1 MPMLALSPA
10 HYQTKQLKNLNFWVA
25 DTYLFFLFSSDKTPP
40 TIHNCPKDIY
50 ETSDKPKAVT
60 WVEPTFSDNV
70 KVTTVD
76 KSHNSGD
83 TFPLLETNV
92 KYEVMDASGNRDICQ
107 FKVTLKRK

>member
-1 MPMLALSPA
+1 M
-10 HYQTKQLKNLNFWVA
+10 
-25 DTYLFFLFSSDKTPP
+25 TPP

-50 ETSDKPKAVT
+50 DTSDTPKAVT

-70 KVTTVD
+70 KVTKVD

-83 TFPLLETNV
+83 TFELLETNV
-92 KYEVMDASGNRDICQ
+92 RYEVQDAKGNRNSCQ

>member
-1 MPMLALSPA
+1 MG
-10 HYQTKQLKNLNFWVA
+10 HT
-25 DTYLFFLFSSDKTPP
+25 TYELFFFSSDVTPP

-50 ETSDKPKAVT
+50 DTSDTAKAVT

-70 KVTTVD
+70 KVTKVD

-83 TFPLLETNV
+83 TFQLLETNV
-92 KYEVMDASGNRDICQ
+92 RYEVQDAKGNRNSCQ